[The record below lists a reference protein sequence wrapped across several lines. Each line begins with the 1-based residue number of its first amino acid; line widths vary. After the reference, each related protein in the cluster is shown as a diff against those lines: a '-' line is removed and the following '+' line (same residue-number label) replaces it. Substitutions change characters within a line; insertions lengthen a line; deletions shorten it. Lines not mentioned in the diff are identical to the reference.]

1 MKPIKPFAKLLSSG
15 SAVRLLPAI
24 EHYVE
29 GLPADW
35 SSVADHRL
43 SVLESLASFV
53 VGQIKEDRKP
63 LLVFACVH
71 NARRSIFG
79 QVWSQVAAC
88 LHDVRQ
94 FSSYSAGAEA
104 TYVHPETIAALQRAG
119 LLITKTVEAANPIYN
134 AIFSRHA
141 PALLLYSKAAKT
153 ASLPK
158 GRFGVV
164 LVCEPDTAQCP
175 YIPQAF
181 KQFHLPYDDP
191 GQADNTDLCATTYDR
206 ICRQVAA
213 EMMWLFYFVRQ
224 QMR

>member
-1 MKPIKPFAKLLSSG
+1 MKPIKPLAKLLSSG
-15 SAVRLLPAI
+15 SDARLLP
-24 EHYVE
+24 EVVHYAE
-29 GLPADW
+29 ELTTNW

-43 SVLESLASFV
+43 NVLASIADFLV
-53 VGQIKEDRKP
+53 EQLKAVRTSQ
-63 LLVFACVH
+63 LVFACVH

-104 TYVHPETIAALQRAG
+104 TSVHPETVAALQRAG
-119 LLITKTVEAANPIYN
+119 LQITKTVEAANPIYN
-134 AIFSRHA
+134 AVFSRHA

-164 LVCEPDTAQCP
+164 LVCEPDAAQCP
-175 YIPQAF
+175 FIPQAF

-213 EMMWLFYFVRQ
+213 EMMWLFHSVKK
-224 QMR
+224 QMS